1 MPNALIVYASL
12 TGNTED
18 IAEILHQSLNEI
30 GVKATM
36 EECEQVEAEEFLK
49 YDICVVATY
58 TYGSDGDLP
67 DEIEWFYEDL
77 ADLDLSGKV
86 YGVLG
91 SGEEIYDKFCQSVD
105 DFDEQFAKTGAIK
118 GAESVKVEGMA
129 LSKDETDIKEFAKS
143 LLVTFQSK
151 EVVAY

>member
-1 MPNALIVYASL
+1 MPNALIVFASL
-12 TGNTED
+12 TGNTEE
-18 IAEILHQSLNEI
+18 IAELLHESLIEI
-30 GVKATM
+30 GVKASM

-77 ADLDLSGKV
+77 AGLDLSGKV

-91 SGEEIYDKFCQSVD
+91 SGEEVYEKFCQSVD
-105 DFDEQFAKTGAIK
+105 DFDEQFARTGAVK
-118 GAESVKVEGMA
+118 GAESVKVEGMPMN
-129 LSKDETDIKEFAKS
+129 KDETAIKEFAES
-143 LLVTFQSK
+143 LLATYRK
-151 EVVAY
+151 REEVSV